1 MSTRRNNTSSLERQ
15 TLLNY
20 QAAMRYYA
28 QKKAMFLK
36 QGALKQQRDDKIFLD
51 KYAESIVDAV
61 DKIINKNWQKVEREI
76 KNFISI
82 GDYHTGSK
90 YVVTDQKGLTASP
103 IIPDWLKQKILTKS
117 GTNENYYSLMGFNFE
132 TYSADM
138 MNKVGKELVQN
149 GLIDIMSA
157 FKETG
162 AKKTKSGL
170 REGFLNIRADLAVGI
185 EDAAGADQVLREK
198 GGPLAVELETIFSI
212 EDNLKNAH
220 KTLDD
225 NETIKKYLTSGMF
238 GLSLK
243 NWAKTSRPKEYT
255 SSVKL
260 KDMIDNEFSRSKRK
274 TWDIT
279 YATQMVNK
287 VVSNYLLDIIGPIN
301 IAVLTKTDL
310 IWMDDFIG
318 SHLFYMD
325 IKAKNNKIYESKKGF
340 TEIKPAVLNNSV
352 MVRNYTMSKAIA
364 QGRSIVKQTRLSTGE
379 KPFTI
384 RVQLNRKSIK

>member
-1 MSTRRNNTSSLERQ
+1 MSTKRNNTSSLERQ

-76 KNFISI
+76 KNFIKIEDHRS
-82 GDYHTGSK
+82 GK
-90 YVVTDQKGLTASP
+90 FVVTDSRGLTASP
-103 IIPDWLKQKILTKS
+103 IIPQWLKQKILTKS

-132 TYSADM
+132 TYSANM
-138 MNKVGKELVQN
+138 MNNVGKELVQN
-149 GLIDIMSA
+149 GLTDIMST

-185 EDAAGADQVLREK
+185 EDAAGTDQILREK
-198 GGPLAVELETIFSI
+198 GGPLAVELQTIFSI

-225 NETIKKYLTSGMF
+225 NETIKEYLTSGMF

-260 KDMIDNEFSRSKRK
+260 KDMIDNEFSHSKRK

-279 YATQMVNK
+279 YATQMANK

-325 IKAKNNKIYESKKGF
+325 IKAKNNKIYKGKKGF
-340 TEIKPAVLNNSV
+340 TEIKPTVLNNSV

-379 KPFTI
+379 KPFTVRI
-384 RVQLNRKSIK
+384 QLNRKNIK

>member
-1 MSTRRNNTSSLERQ
+1 MSTKRNNTSLLERQ

-51 KYAESIVDAV
+51 KYAENITEAV
-61 DKIINKNWQKVEREI
+61 NKIINKNWQVVEQEI

-90 YVVTDQKGLTASP
+90 YVVTDQKGLIASP
-103 IIPDWLKQKILTKS
+103 IIPDWLKQKILEGS
-117 GTNENYYSLMGFNFE
+117 GTNKNYYSLMGFNFE
-132 TYSADM
+132 TYSAEAM
-138 MNKVGKELVQN
+138 SEVGKELIKN
-149 GLIDIMSA
+149 GLVDIMSV

-162 AKKTKSGL
+162 AQKTKSGL
-170 REGFLNIRADLAVGI
+170 REEFLNIRADLATGISDTVG
-185 EDAAGADQVLREK
+185 DDQILREK
-198 GGPLAVELETIFSI
+198 GGSLAVELETIFSI
-212 EDNLKNAH
+212 EDNLKNKN

-225 NETIKKYLTSGMF
+225 NETIKKYLESGMF

-255 SSVKL
+255 GSVKL
-260 KDMIDNEFSRSKRK
+260 KDMIDKEFSHSKRK
-274 TWDIT
+274 TWDMT
-279 YATQMVNK
+279 YATQMANK

-325 IKAKNNKIYESKKGF
+325 IKAKNNKIYKGKKGF

-379 KPFTI
+379 KPFTV
-384 RVQLNRKSIK
+384 RVQLNRKNIK